1 MAALG
6 LGHGTHCAQVLAQL
20 ACQYILDCEVLPVNS
35 YGRWNKSM
43 LADEDLTDDIQPYL
57 KSLGKEITAA
67 KLVAYLNDSKV
78 FSKHGI
84 HKRIS

>member
-1 MAALG
+1 
-6 LGHGTHCAQVLAQL
+6 
-20 ACQYILDCEVLPVNS
+20 
-35 YGRWNKSM
+35 M